1 MQGTIAIPPELNDKA
16 KKLSIMLKKDYLEC
30 LELAK
35 VYQTKS
41 VGQIIDLV
49 LEIDNT
55 K

>member
-1 MQGTIAIPPELNDKA
+1 MSGTIAIPPELNDKA

-49 LEIDNT
+49 IESENA